1 MMASMSTPKTAVAK
15 PGRKVQSLESAVL
28 RALTKPGNVHVET
41 VRLRPKGSVD
51 RRLRVEFA
59 PDPRDGRSVLLR
71 VTPASDAPLP
81 AAAPVMVTTQQAAD
95 RLNVSRPYVVQLV
108 DGGQFEGVQ
117 RTQSGHRRIPM
128 AEVERIEQQMRTTR
142 RKALD
147 DLVYA
152 TRELQGRELLAA
164 KAKSKRRWIDKP
176 T

>member
-1 MMASMSTPKTAVAK
+1 MASMSTPKTAAAK

-28 RALTKPGNVHVET
+28 RALTKPGHVHVET
-41 VRLRPKGSVD
+41 VRLRPKDSVD

-59 PDPRDGRSVLLR
+59 PDPTDGRSVLLR
-71 VTPASDAPLP
+71 VTPSSDAPLP
-81 AAAPVMVTTQQAAD
+81 AAAPIMVTTQQAAD

-108 DGGQFEGVQ
+108 DGGQIDGVQ

-147 DLVYA
+147 DLVHA
-152 TRELQGRELLAA
+152 TRELQERELLAA